1 MGHRRNQLF
10 GYIHYL
16 TEINVNLLLKT
27 CNFHRKFRLIFSSI
41 EELGAK
47 TASVTIFSD
56 FLKYWEILGF
66 FHSCTVF

>member
-1 MGHRRNQLF
+1 M
-10 GYIHYL
+10 I
-16 TEINVNLLLKT
+16 
-27 CNFHRKFRLIFSSI
+27 I

-47 TASVTIFSD
+47 TAQVTIFSD